1 MEDTKMIT
9 ENAEKIHQINGIK
22 IGYTDKK
29 ITSYGGFSLVAQF
42 FKKIGV
48 KEELEK
54 IMPIQE
60 TSPNAMKAEEKI
72 LGFMTLLLTGA
83 TRFSHLLYVGDPDSI
98 KSLFGLNRLPL
109 AGTTFTRYFN
119 KIKTMWE
126 SEHVSERIWNYI
138 KTIVDWGR
146 IQSDWLSFDS
156 TVVTRYGKQEGAQ
169 KGYNPNKKGRPSH
182 HPLLAFLNESRMVL
196 NIWNR
201 SGNTSS
207 SNNII
212 AFFESVYARI
222 KGLITIKGVLA
233 DAGFYN
239 KELIQT
245 IESKKLK
252 YIITA
257 KLYYTLQ
264 RDIYDH
270 DEWLQIEP
278 GLWISEFEF
287 KHEEWKKSLRYVVV
301 RQSIKQR
308 KQALGKQL
316 RLFEIETE
324 HYRYGCW
331 VTNMDTDPLDVW
343 RIIRGR
349 SNDENTIK
357 EFKED
362 LAFCGFSMN
371 SFYATEVA
379 MLIRLLL
386 YNLLLVFRTTFLP
399 ENERTQRISTLRFKY
414 FIIPAHLGRDYSG
427 RWLRLSVFPAKLRI
441 KIQAI
446 LDAISGYSLPNSQL
460 HCS

>member
-1 MEDTKMIT
+1 MIIKNSGET
-9 ENAEKIHQINGIK
+9 HQINGIN

-29 ITSYGGFSLVAQF
+29 ITSYGGFSLIAKF
-42 FKKIGV
+42 FKKVGV
-48 KEELEK
+48 KEALIK
-54 IMPIQE
+54 IMPIKE
-60 TSPNAMKAEEKI
+60 TSPNAMKADEKI
-72 LGFMTLLLTGA
+72 LGFITLLLAGA
-83 TRFSHLLYVGDPDSI
+83 TRFSHLLYVGDPESI

-109 AGTTFTRYFN
+109 AGTTLTRYFN

-126 SEHVSERIWNYI
+126 SEQVSEGIWNYM
-138 KTIVDWGR
+138 KSIVDWAK
-146 IQSDWLSFDS
+146 IKSDWLSFDS

-207 SNNII
+207 GDNII

-222 KGLITIKGVLA
+222 QDLITIKGILA
-233 DAGFYN
+233 DAGFYT
-239 KELIQT
+239 KEFIQT

-264 RDIYDH
+264 REIYGH
-270 DEWLQIEP
+270 DKWKEVEP

-287 KHEEWKKSLRYVVV
+287 KHDDWEKPRRYIVV

-308 KQALGKQL
+308 EQALGKQL
-316 RLFEIETE
+316 RLFEFETE
-324 HYRYGCW
+324 QYRYGVW

-343 RIIRGR
+343 RTIRGR

-399 ENERTQRISTLRFKY
+399 ESEQNQRISTLRLKY
-414 FIIPAHLGRDYSG
+414 FIIPAHLGRDSSG
-427 RWLRLSVFPAKLRI
+427 RWLRLSVFPAKLKT

-446 LDAISGYSLPNSQL
+446 LNAIAVYSLPNSQL
-460 HCS
+460 HCNSA